1 MTNRF
6 KSFFSRF
13 QRTAKVDVPRDPVC
27 GMKATTGISSDYQG
41 KTYYFCSGY
50 CRQQF
55 EEDPEAYITK

>member
-13 QRTAKVDVPRDPVC
+13 QGTSKVEVPRDPVC
-27 GMKATTGISSDYQG
+27 GMKATTGISFDYQG
-41 KTYYFCSGY
+41 KTYNFCSDH

-55 EEDPEAYITK
+55 EEDPAAYIKP